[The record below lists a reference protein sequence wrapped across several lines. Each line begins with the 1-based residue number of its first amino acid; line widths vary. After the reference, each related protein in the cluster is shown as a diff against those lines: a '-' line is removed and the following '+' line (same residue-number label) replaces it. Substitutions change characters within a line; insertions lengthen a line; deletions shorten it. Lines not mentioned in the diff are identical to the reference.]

1 MKVIPFYLIIMS
13 FMVGACMNSDNSKQM
28 PQTAKPSTGLKLD
41 VATFAG
47 GCFWCME
54 QPFEEL
60 KGVEEVVS
68 GYTGGHKE
76 NPSYEE
82 VCKGTTGHLEAV
94 QVRYDPEKISYDELL
109 NVFWQTIDPTDSGG
123 QFTDRGS
130 QYKTAIFF
138 HNDEQRKSAEESK
151 RELEKAGIYNKP
163 IVTEII
169 AFSHFYEAEDYHQD
183 YYKKCPLRYKTY
195 KSGSGRDHYLKIV
208 WKDKDDLEK

>member
-1 MKVIPFYLIIMS
+1 MEVIFVMMFLLSLILSMW
-13 FMVGACMNSDNSKQM
+13 GARSKDAEVNESDD
-28 PQTAKPSTGLKLD
+28 AHD
-41 VATFAG
+41 VVFEQATLAG

-54 QPFEEL
+54 QPFQEL
-60 KGVEEVVS
+60 DGVIKVVS
-68 GYTGGHKE
+68 GYTGGHTE
-76 NPSYEE
+76 NPTYEE
-82 VCKGTTGHLEAV
+82 VCSGTTGYYEAV
-94 QVRYDPEKISYDELL
+94 QIVYDPREITYKELL
-109 NVFWQTIDPTDSGG
+109 ALFWRQIDPTDSGG
-123 QFTDRGS
+123 QFVDRGS

-169 AFSHFYEAEDYHQD
+169 AFSHFYEAEDCHQD

-195 KSGSGRDHYLKIV
+195 KSGSGRDPYLKIV